1 MSVILETTTNQMEQY
16 TKNIN
21 TVLSLKAEPVKVLL
35 IDDQQIICEAVRR
48 ILSTEENIIFDYC
61 SDPTQAIQKAIEVS
75 PTVILQDL
83 VMPDVDGLLLLRF
96 FRANPKTR
104 EIPIIM
110 LSTKEEAN
118 VKAEAFRY
126 GANDYLVKLPD
137 QVELI
142 ARIRYHS
149 NAYSNLV
156 QRNAAEKRLEERS
169 KELSQALENLQQTQ
183 AQLIQT
189 EKMSSLGQMVAGV
202 AHEINNPVNFIYG
215 NINHASDY
223 IDDLLSLIKL
233 YQERYPEPDREIQQ
247 LTKEIDLE
255 FLVDDLSKLLSSMKI
270 GTERIRQIVLT
281 LRNFSRLDEAEMK
294 AVNIHEG
301 IDSTLVILQNRL
313 KAKPDR
319 PAVQIVKDY
328 GELPQVECYAGQL
341 NQVFMNIISNAIDAL
356 QESMSKLQETG
367 QTPTIT
373 IRTKAIEN
381 NRVSISI
388 KDNGPGIPKEVK
400 SKLFDPFFTT
410 KPVGEGTGLGLSI
423 SYQIVVD
430 KHGGVLLCDSQ
441 PGEGTE
447 FLIEIPRLMQIAKDE
462 SKVQQKLQIVQVSA
476 A

>member
-1 MSVILETTTNQMEQY
+1 MNVILETTTNQVEQY

-21 TVLSLKAEPVKVLL
+21 TVLPLTAEPVKVLL

-48 ILSTEENIIFDYC
+48 ILSTEEDIIFDYC

-110 LSTKEEAN
+110 LSTKENAN

-137 QVELI
+137 QIELI

-169 KELSQALENLQQTQ
+169 KELSQALGNLQQTQ

-223 IDDLLSLIKL
+223 IDDLVSLIKL
-233 YQERYPEPDREIQQ
+233 YQECYPEPDREIKQ
-247 LTKEIDLE
+247 LTEEIDLE
-255 FLVDDLSKLLSSMKI
+255 FLADDLPKLLSSMKI

-294 AVNIHEG
+294 GVNIHEG
-301 IDSTLVILQNRL
+301 IDSTLIILQNRL

-319 PAVQIVKDY
+319 PAVKIVKNY
-328 GELPQVECYAGQL
+328 GDLPHVECYAGQL
-341 NQVFMNIISNAIDAL
+341 NQVFMNIISNGIDAL
-356 QESMSKLQETG
+356 QDSMGKLLETG

-373 IRTKAIEN
+373 ICTKAIEN

-388 KDNGPGIPKEVK
+388 KDNGCGIPQEVK
-400 SKLFDPFFTT
+400 AKLFDPFFTT

-441 PGEGTE
+441 PGKGTE
-447 FLIEIPRLMQIAKDE
+447 FVIEIPRLIQNAKDE
-462 SKVQQKLQIVQVSA
+462 SKVQQKLQIVQASA